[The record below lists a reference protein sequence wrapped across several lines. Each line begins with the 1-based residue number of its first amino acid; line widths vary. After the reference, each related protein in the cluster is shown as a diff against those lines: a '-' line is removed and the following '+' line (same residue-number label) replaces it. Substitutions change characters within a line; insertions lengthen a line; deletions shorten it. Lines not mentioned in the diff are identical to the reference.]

1 MLSFSDVCPRCQ
13 TSEQLYSSRIKN
25 AVERAFLQAT
35 YLQAVRCHA
44 CYKRFYLPRVFQIP
58 RAHVVGQPTQLGKAA
73 TPAVAGSN
81 DSRPAA

>member
-44 CYKRFYLPRVFQIP
+44 CYKRFYLPKVFQVP
-58 RAHVVGQPTQLGKAA
+58 RAHLLGQPTGVRNTSAS
-73 TPAVAGSN
+73 AVTKSK